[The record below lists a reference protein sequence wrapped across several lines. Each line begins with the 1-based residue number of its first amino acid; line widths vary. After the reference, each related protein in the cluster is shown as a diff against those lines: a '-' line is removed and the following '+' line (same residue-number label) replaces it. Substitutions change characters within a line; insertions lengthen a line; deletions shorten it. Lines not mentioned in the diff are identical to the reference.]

1 LLFSSKQ
8 VRRSLLQAGNLACNE
23 ENINEEEMSVMN
35 HECKCETQNPRN
47 CFKDILAIS
56 SIISHSAPEG
66 KKLVIY

>member
-1 LLFSSKQ
+1 
-8 VRRSLLQAGNLACNE
+8 
-23 ENINEEEMSVMN
+23 MN

-47 CFKDILAIS
+47 FFKDILAMS